1 VWAGNVPVMQSRV
14 LTSRRLRLRPWSA
27 DDAEAAVEIFGV
39 EGVSQ
44 WLTPA
49 MSRVPDVAAMR
60 SVLEAWRAEDERLV
74 PPLGRWAVELA
85 DGIADPAGAEV
96 VGAVALLPL
105 PPDAEDAEIAW
116 QTNPR
121 FQGNGYATEAADAL
135 IRWAFSK
142 GLPEVFAVS
151 RPANR
156 AGARVAEHLGMEWVG
171 QTDKYYGLNLVVHRA
186 RPGDLPPA
194 SSR

>member
-1 VWAGNVPVMQSRV
+1 MQSRV
-14 LTSRRLRLRPWSA
+14 LTSRRLRLRPWTA
-27 DDAEAAVEIFGV
+27 DDADAAVEIFGV
-39 EGVSQ
+39 QGVSQ

-60 SVLEAWRAEDERLV
+60 SVLEAWSAEDERLV

-85 DGIADPAGAEV
+85 AAPAAGNPPDSADNPV

-116 QTNPR
+116 ATNPR
-121 FQGNGYATEAADAL
+121 FQGNGYATEAADTL
-135 IRWAFSK
+135 IRWAFSA

-156 AGARVAEHLGMEWVG
+156 AGARVSEHLGMEWVG
-171 QTDKYYGLNLVVHRA
+171 QTSKYYGLNLVVHRA
-186 RPGDLPPA
+186 RPGDLPA
-194 SSR
+194 VSTR

>member
-1 VWAGNVPVMQSRV
+1 MQSRV
-14 LTSRRLRLRPWSA
+14 LTSRRLTLRPWTV
-27 DDAEAAVEIFGV
+27 DDAEAAAQIFGV
-39 EGVSQ
+39 AEVAQ

-49 MSRVPDVAAMR
+49 MTRVPDVAAMR
-60 SVLEAWRAEDERLV
+60 SVLEAWLAEVDRLV

-85 DGIADPAGAEV
+85 AADGEIEPGTV

-105 PPDAEDAEIAW
+105 PPAGEDAEIAW
-116 QTNPR
+116 QTGPK
-121 FQGNGYATEAADAL
+121 FQGHGYATEAADTL
-135 IRWAFSK
+135 IRWAFSA

-171 QTDKYYGLNLVVHRA
+171 QTAKYYGLNLSVHRA
-186 RPGDLPPA
+186 RPGDLRPFA
-194 SSR
+194 G

>member
-1 VWAGNVPVMQSRV
+1 MQSRV
-14 LTSRRLRLRPWSA
+14 LTSRRLRLRPWKA
-27 DDAEAAVEIFGV
+27 DDADAAVEIFGV
-39 EGVSQ
+39 QGVSQ

-60 SVLEAWRAEDERLV
+60 SVLEAWSAEDERLV

-85 DGIADPAGAEV
+85 SPAEGGV
-96 VGAVALLPL
+96 PGSVPGGLVGAVALLPL

-116 QTNPR
+116 ATNPR
-121 FQGNGYATEAADAL
+121 YQGQGYATEAADTL
-135 IRWAFSK
+135 IRWAFSR

-171 QTDKYYGLNLVVHRA
+171 QTAKYYGLNLVVHRA
-186 RPGDLPPA
+186 RPGDLPPV
-194 SSR
+194 STR

>member
-1 VWAGNVPVMQSRV
+1 MQSTV
-14 LTSRRLRLRPWSA
+14 LTSRRLRLRPWSV
-27 DDAEAAVEIFGV
+27 DDAEAAARIFG
-39 EGVSQ
+39 EGEVAK

-60 SVLEAWRAEDERLV
+60 SVLEAWLAEVDRLV

-85 DGIADPAGAEV
+85 PTQDGSAGGEPGTV
-96 VGAVALLPL
+96 IGAVALLPL
-105 PPDAEDAEIAW
+105 PPGGEDAEIAW
-116 QTNPR
+116 QTGPE
-121 FQGNGYATEAADAL
+121 FQGHGYATEAANTL
-135 IRWAFSK
+135 IRWAFSA

-156 AGARVAEHLGMEWVG
+156 AGARVAERLGMEWVG
-171 QTDKYYGLNLVVHRA
+171 QTDKYYGLTLAVHRA

-194 SSR
+194 AG

>member
-1 VWAGNVPVMQSRV
+1 MQSRV
-14 LTSRRLRLRPWSA
+14 LTSRRLRLRPWNA
-27 DDAEAAVEIFGV
+27 DDAEAAAEIFGV
-39 EGVSQ
+39 QGVSQ

-60 SVLEAWRAEDERLV
+60 SVLEAWSAEDDRLV
-74 PPLGRWAVELA
+74 PPLGRWAVELTGDLA
-85 DGIADPAGAEV
+85 HPAGGRDVAL

-105 PPDAEDAEIAW
+105 PPDGEDAEIAW
-116 QTNPR
+116 QTNPH
-121 FQGNGYATEAADAL
+121 FQGQGYATEAADTL
-135 IRWAFSK
+135 IRWAFSE

-171 QTDKYYGLNLVVHRA
+171 QTSKYYGLNLVVHRA
-186 RPGDLPPA
+186 RPGDLPSA
-194 SSR
+194 LR

>member
-1 VWAGNVPVMQSRV
+1 MQSRV
-14 LTSRRLRLRPWSA
+14 LTSRRLRLRPWRP

-39 EGVSQ
+39 QGVSQ

-60 SVLEAWRAEDERLV
+60 SVLEAWSAEDARLV
-74 PPLGRWAVELA
+74 PPLGRWTVEILA
-85 DGIADPAGAEV
+85 AGDAGPSDGSGKGL

-105 PPDAEDAEIAW
+105 PPDSEDAEIAW
-116 QTNPR
+116 AINPT
-121 FQGNGYATEAADAL
+121 FQGNGYATEAADTL
-135 IRWAFSK
+135 IRWAFSA

-151 RPANR
+151 RPNNR

-171 QTDKYYGLNLVVHRA
+171 QTAKYYGLNLIVHRA
-186 RPGDLPPA
+186 RPGDLPPVPT
-194 SSR
+194 R